1 MAAWILAQGLS
12 AERPLV
18 ILSDNSVEHALF
30 ALAAQHV
37 GVPSAAISPAYSLMS
52 KDFDKLRS
60 MVSLL
65 EPGAIYV
72 SAMQPFAAALAAIQ
86 PLHSATIVSG
96 NAADTGAIS
105 FRTIAA
111 TLETPDVAKAFA
123 AVTPDTIAKFLFTS
137 GSTGTP
143 KAVINTQ
150 RMLTS
155 SQQAKAQTWS
165 FLEGSGDGLV
175 ILDWLPWSHTF
186 GANHNFNLVLRNGGT
201 LFVDGGKPAPGLFA
215 TSLANLRSVMPTV
228 YFNVPR
234 GFDMLIAALR
244 SDDELRRRFFSEVKF
259 AFYAGAALPQN
270 LWDALE
276 ELSIKTVGRALPMVS
291 AWGSTETSPLA
302 TDCHFQAQRSGN
314 IGVPIPG
321 TELKLVPSGDKLEV
335 RVRGP
340 NVTPGYW
347 KAPELTAQAFDAE
360 GFYLIGDAVTFAD
373 PARPELGLFFDGRV
387 AEDFK
392 LNSGTW
398 VSVGTLRVAGIAALA
413 PLAQD
418 IVVTGHGGDEVR
430 FLVFPNIAACR
441 AHAGLTDSAD
451 VKDVIGHDK
460 VRHSIAQGL
469 AKLKAQSGNSSGHA
483 TRALLLAEPASV
495 DGGEITDKG
504 YINQRAVLTRRA
516 QAVATLDDDGFRRMD
531 RLRRVRR
538 GTSDLARHAGTSP
551 AMTKSKSFA
560 LTNLLPKQLTCES
573 FRAIARFTDRAV
585 ELPCR
590 AGRKRMLERSGP
602 SGPNARAH
610 QAGWN
615 AGARLAV
622 VAVAR
627 SGAALAGHGAEILV
641 QPPQQVDQNLPL
653 VFLQAGQQ
661 PPLAFERGH
670 DHLVVDRAPARGQR
684 DGVGAAVVGC
694 GADRDQAAL
703 LQHRKIAA
711 DRPLVEADHVADPRG
726 RNAGLD
732 RQQRH
737 DPPFRDVDAEIAL
750 IKHRRAVRQLV
761 GDEGDERRNVAVE
774 IEQRAVIGGCGLHWA
789 RPARFPAKGN
799 LAHVSIIAAEL
810 RPSNRDMGQG
820 FTRTNFGRSR

>member
-1 MAAWILAQGLS
+1 MTPAAALGRDRSETLFATPAIVADRRADGSIILKSTMPLRDGARCVGDWLEHWARQAPDRIFVADRANAGAPWSTVTYRDALKQVRAAAAWILAQGLR

-60 MVSLL
+60 MVKLL
-65 EPGAIYV
+65 APGAIYV
-72 SAMQPFAAALAAIQ
+72 SDTKPFAAALAAIQ

-96 NAADTGAIS
+96 SADTDVIS
-105 FRTIAA
+105 FRNIAA
-111 TLETPDVAKAFA
+111 TPETPDVEKAFA
-123 AVTPDTIAKFLFTS
+123 AITPDTIAKFLFTS

-155 SQQAKAQTWS
+155 SQQAKAQTWM
-165 FLEGSGDGLV
+165 FLDDIGEDLV

-201 LFVDGGKPAPGLFA
+201 LYVDGGKPAPGLFA

-244 SDDELRRRFFSEVKF
+244 ADEALRQKFFGEVKF

-276 ELSIKTVGRALPMVS
+276 ELSIKTTGRAMPMVS

-302 TDCHFQAQRSGN
+302 ADCHFQAKRSGN

-347 KAPELTAQAFDAE
+347 KAPDLTAQAFDSE

-398 VSVGTLRVAGIAALA
+398 VSVGTLRLAGIAALA

-430 FLVFPNIAACR
+430 FLVFPNIAICR
-441 AHAGLTDSAD
+441 AHAGLPESAD
-451 VKDVIGHDK
+451 AKEVIGHDK
-460 VRHSIAQGL
+460 VRSVIAQGL
-469 AKLKAQSGNSSGHA
+469 ARLKVQSANSSGHA
-483 TRALLLAEPASV
+483 TRALLLAEVASV

-516 QAVATLDDDGFRRMD
+516 EAVAAMDDDASTEWIGP
-531 RLRRVRR
+531 
-538 GTSDLARHAGTSP
+538 AG
-551 AMTKSKSFA
+551 
-560 LTNLLPKQLTCES
+560 
-573 FRAIARFTDRAV
+573 
-585 ELPCR
+585 
-590 AGRKRMLERSGP
+590 
-602 SGPNARAH
+602 
-610 QAGWN
+610 
-615 AGARLAV
+615 
-622 VAVAR
+622 
-627 SGAALAGHGAEILV
+627 
-641 QPPQQVDQNLPL
+641 
-653 VFLQAGQQ
+653 
-661 PPLAFERGH
+661 
-670 DHLVVDRAPARGQR
+670 
-684 DGVGAAVVGC
+684 
-694 GADRDQAAL
+694 
-703 LQHRKIAA
+703 
-711 DRPLVEADHVADPRG
+711 
-726 RNAGLD
+726 
-732 RQQRH
+732 
-737 DPPFRDVDAEIAL
+737 
-750 IKHRRAVRQLV
+750 
-761 GDEGDERRNVAVE
+761 
-774 IEQRAVIGGCGLHWA
+774 
-789 RPARFPAKGN
+789 
-799 LAHVSIIAAEL
+799 
-810 RPSNRDMGQG
+810 
-820 FTRTNFGRSR
+820 

>member
-1 MAAWILAQGLS
+1 MAPAAAPSRDQSEPLFATPAIVADRRGDGSIILKSTMPLREAARCVGDWLEHWARQAPDRIFLGDRASVDAPWTTVTYKDALKQVRSAAAWILAQGLS

-60 MVSLL
+60 MITLL
-65 EPGAIYV
+65 GPGAIYV
-72 SAMQPFAAALAAIQ
+72 SGTKPFAAALAAIK
-86 PLHSATIVSG
+86 PLHQAKLVSG
-96 NAADTGAIS
+96 NAEDADAIS

-111 TLETPDVAKAFA
+111 TPETPDVAEAFA

-155 SQQAKAQTWS
+155 SQQAKAQTWL
-165 FLEGSGDGLV
+165 FLEHGDDDLV

-201 LFVDGGKPAPGLFA
+201 LYVDGGKPAPGLFA
-215 TSLANLRSVMPTV
+215 TSLSNLRSVMPTV

-244 SDDELRRRFFSEVKF
+244 GDDELRRRFFSEVKF

-276 ELSIKTVGRALPMVS
+276 QLSIDTVGRALPMVS

-302 TDCHFQAQRSGN
+302 TDCHFQAKRSGN

-321 TELKLVPSGDKLEV
+321 TELKLVPSGGKLEV

-340 NVTPGYW
+340 NVSPGYW
-347 KAPELTAQAFDAE
+347 KAPDLTAQAFDTE

-398 VSVGTLRVAGIAALA
+398 VSVGTLRVAGITALA

-430 FLVFPNIAACR
+430 FLVFPNVAACR
-441 AHAGLTDSAD
+441 AHAGSSDSVD
-451 VKDVIGHDK
+451 VKDVIAHDK
-460 VRHSIAQGL
+460 VRAAIAQGL

-516 QAVATLDDDGFRRMD
+516 LAVATLDDD
-531 RLRRVRR
+531 
-538 GTSDLARHAGTSP
+538 TS
-551 AMTKSKSFA
+551 
-560 LTNLLPKQLTCES
+560 
-573 FRAIARFTDRAV
+573 
-585 ELPCR
+585 
-590 AGRKRMLERSGP
+590 
-602 SGPNARAH
+602 
-610 QAGWN
+610 
-615 AGARLAV
+615 
-622 VAVAR
+622 
-627 SGAALAGHGAEILV
+627 AEWI
-641 QPPQQVDQNLPL
+641 
-653 VFLQAGQQ
+653 
-661 PPLAFERGH
+661 
-670 DHLVVDRAPARGQR
+670 
-684 DGVGAAVVGC
+684 GC
-694 GADRDQAAL
+694 TG
-703 LQHRKIAA
+703 
-711 DRPLVEADHVADPRG
+711 
-726 RNAGLD
+726 
-732 RQQRH
+732 
-737 DPPFRDVDAEIAL
+737 
-750 IKHRRAVRQLV
+750 
-761 GDEGDERRNVAVE
+761 
-774 IEQRAVIGGCGLHWA
+774 
-789 RPARFPAKGN
+789 
-799 LAHVSIIAAEL
+799 
-810 RPSNRDMGQG
+810 
-820 FTRTNFGRSR
+820 

>member
-1 MAAWILAQGLS
+1 MTIAAASGDNSRSLFATPAIVADRRADGSILVKSTTPLQPGARCIGDWLELWARQAPERLFLADRAGADAPWSTVTYGDALKQVRAAAAWILAQGLS
-12 AERPLV
+12 VERPLV

-52 KDFDKLRS
+52 KDFDKLKS
-60 MVSLL
+60 MVKLL
-65 EPGAIYV
+65 GPGAIYV
-72 SAMQPFAAALAAIQ
+72 SATKPFAAALAAIQ
-86 PLHSATIVSG
+86 PLHSAAIVSG
-96 NAADTGAIS
+96 SADDTGAIS
-105 FRTIAA
+105 FRSIAA
-111 TLETPDVAKAFA
+111 TPETRDVEKAFA
-123 AVTPDTIAKFLFTS
+123 AITPDTIAKFLFTS

-155 SQQAKAQTWS
+155 SQQAKAQTWT
-165 FLEGSGDGLV
+165 FLDDGGENLV

-201 LFVDGGKPAPGLFA
+201 LYVDGGKPAPGLFA

-244 SDDELRRRFFSEVKF
+244 SDEELRTKFFSEVKF

-276 ELSIKTVGRALPMVS
+276 ELSIKTVGRAMPMVS

-302 TDCHFQAQRSGN
+302 TDCHFQAKRSGN

-347 KAPELTAQAFDAE
+347 KAPELTAQAFDSE

-441 AHAGLTDSAD
+441 AHAGLSDNAD

-460 VRHSIAQGL
+460 VRSAIAQGL

-483 TRALLLAEPASV
+483 TRALLLAEIASV

-516 QAVATLDDDGFRRMD
+516 GAVATLDDDSSAEWIGC
-531 RLRRVRR
+531 
-538 GTSDLARHAGTSP
+538 AG
-551 AMTKSKSFA
+551 
-560 LTNLLPKQLTCES
+560 
-573 FRAIARFTDRAV
+573 
-585 ELPCR
+585 
-590 AGRKRMLERSGP
+590 
-602 SGPNARAH
+602 
-610 QAGWN
+610 
-615 AGARLAV
+615 
-622 VAVAR
+622 
-627 SGAALAGHGAEILV
+627 
-641 QPPQQVDQNLPL
+641 
-653 VFLQAGQQ
+653 
-661 PPLAFERGH
+661 
-670 DHLVVDRAPARGQR
+670 
-684 DGVGAAVVGC
+684 
-694 GADRDQAAL
+694 
-703 LQHRKIAA
+703 
-711 DRPLVEADHVADPRG
+711 
-726 RNAGLD
+726 
-732 RQQRH
+732 
-737 DPPFRDVDAEIAL
+737 
-750 IKHRRAVRQLV
+750 
-761 GDEGDERRNVAVE
+761 
-774 IEQRAVIGGCGLHWA
+774 
-789 RPARFPAKGN
+789 
-799 LAHVSIIAAEL
+799 
-810 RPSNRDMGQG
+810 
-820 FTRTNFGRSR
+820 

>member
-1 MAAWILAQGLS
+1 MMPAAATSRDQFVTLFAIPAIVAERRDDGSIILKSTTALREGARCVGDWLEHWARQTPDRIFLGDRASVDAPWSTVTYQDALKQVRALAAWILAQGLS
-12 AERPLV
+12 VERPLV
-18 ILSDNSVEHALF
+18 ILSDNSIEHALF

-65 EPGAIYV
+65 QPGAIYV
-72 SAMQPFAAALAAIQ
+72 SAMKPFAAALAAIQ
-86 PLHSATIVSG
+86 PMHSAVIVSG
-96 NAADTGAIS
+96 NAADADAIS
-105 FRTIAA
+105 FRAIAA
-111 TLETPDVAKAFA
+111 TPETPDVARAFA

-165 FLEGSGDGLV
+165 FLEDGGEDLV

-201 LFVDGGKPAPGLFA
+201 LYVDGGKPAPGLFA

-244 SDDELRRRFFSEVKF
+244 GDDELRRRFFGEVKF

-347 KAPELTAQAFDAE
+347 KAPELTAQAFDEE

-430 FLVFPNIAACR
+430 FLIFPNIAACR
-441 AHAGLTDSAD
+441 AHAGLPDSAD
-451 VKDVIGHDK
+451 VRDVIGHDK
-460 VRHSIAQGL
+460 VRSAIAQGL
-469 AKLKAQSGNSSGHA
+469 AKLKAPSGNSSGHA
-483 TRALLLAEPASV
+483 TRALLLAEIASV

-516 QAVATLDDDGFRRMD
+516 GAVATLDDN
-531 RLRRVRR
+531 
-538 GTSDLARHAGTSP
+538 SS
-551 AMTKSKSFA
+551 
-560 LTNLLPKQLTCES
+560 
-573 FRAIARFTDRAV
+573 
-585 ELPCR
+585 
-590 AGRKRMLERSGP
+590 
-602 SGPNARAH
+602 
-610 QAGWN
+610 
-615 AGARLAV
+615 
-622 VAVAR
+622 
-627 SGAALAGHGAEILV
+627 AEWI
-641 QPPQQVDQNLPL
+641 
-653 VFLQAGQQ
+653 GC
-661 PPLAFERGH
+661 
-670 DHLVVDRAPARGQR
+670 
-684 DGVGAAVVGC
+684 VG
-694 GADRDQAAL
+694 
-703 LQHRKIAA
+703 
-711 DRPLVEADHVADPRG
+711 
-726 RNAGLD
+726 
-732 RQQRH
+732 
-737 DPPFRDVDAEIAL
+737 
-750 IKHRRAVRQLV
+750 
-761 GDEGDERRNVAVE
+761 
-774 IEQRAVIGGCGLHWA
+774 
-789 RPARFPAKGN
+789 
-799 LAHVSIIAAEL
+799 
-810 RPSNRDMGQG
+810 
-820 FTRTNFGRSR
+820 

>member
-1 MAAWILAQGLS
+1 MTSLAARRDDPEAQFAVPAIVADRRADGSIILKSTTPLRESARCVGDWLEHWAAQTPDRIFLGERASVDAPWTTVTYRQALGQVRAAAAWILAQGLS

-18 ILSDNSVEHALF
+18 ILADNGIDHALF

-52 KDFDKLRS
+52 KDFDKLKS
-60 MVSLL
+60 MITLL
-65 EPGAIYV
+65 QPGAIYV
-72 SAMQPFAAALAAIQ
+72 SGTKPFAAALSAIQ
-86 PLHSATIVSG
+86 PLHWASIISG
-96 NAADTGAIS
+96 NAADADAIP
-105 FRTIAA
+105 FRSIAA
-111 TLETPDVAKAFA
+111 TLETPAVEQAFA

-155 SQQAKAQTWS
+155 SQQAKAQTWA
-165 FLEGSGDGLV
+165 FLEAARDLV

-201 LFVDGGKPAPGLFA
+201 LYVDGGKPAPGLFA

-244 SDDELRRRFFSEVKF
+244 GDDELCRRFFGGVKF

-276 ELSIKTVGRALPMVS
+276 ELSIKTSGRALPMVS

-302 TDCHFQAQRSGN
+302 TDCHFQAKRSGN

-340 NVTPGYW
+340 KVTPGYW
-347 KAPELTAQAFDAE
+347 KAPELTAQAFDSD

-398 VSVGTLRVAGIAALA
+398 VSVGTLRVAGISALA

-441 AHAGLTDSAD
+441 AHAGLSDSAD
-451 VKDVIGHDK
+451 VKDVIGHER
-460 VRHSIAQGL
+460 VRAAFAQGI
-469 AKLKAQSGNSSGHA
+469 AKLKMQSGNSSGHA

-516 QAVATLDDDGFRRMD
+516 GAVATLDDDASAEWIGC
-531 RLRRVRR
+531 
-538 GTSDLARHAGTSP
+538 AG
-551 AMTKSKSFA
+551 
-560 LTNLLPKQLTCES
+560 
-573 FRAIARFTDRAV
+573 
-585 ELPCR
+585 
-590 AGRKRMLERSGP
+590 
-602 SGPNARAH
+602 
-610 QAGWN
+610 
-615 AGARLAV
+615 
-622 VAVAR
+622 
-627 SGAALAGHGAEILV
+627 
-641 QPPQQVDQNLPL
+641 
-653 VFLQAGQQ
+653 
-661 PPLAFERGH
+661 
-670 DHLVVDRAPARGQR
+670 
-684 DGVGAAVVGC
+684 
-694 GADRDQAAL
+694 
-703 LQHRKIAA
+703 
-711 DRPLVEADHVADPRG
+711 
-726 RNAGLD
+726 
-732 RQQRH
+732 
-737 DPPFRDVDAEIAL
+737 
-750 IKHRRAVRQLV
+750 
-761 GDEGDERRNVAVE
+761 
-774 IEQRAVIGGCGLHWA
+774 
-789 RPARFPAKGN
+789 
-799 LAHVSIIAAEL
+799 
-810 RPSNRDMGQG
+810 
-820 FTRTNFGRSR
+820 

>member
-1 MAAWILAQGLS
+1 MAMAAVSGDDPASLFATPAIVAERRTDGSTIVRSTMPLKPAARCVGDWLEHWADTAPDRIFLGERTGEAPWTRLTYGEARRQVRGIAAWILAQGLS
-12 AERPLV
+12 AERPLAV
-18 ILSDNSVEHALF
+18 LSDNSVDHALL
-30 ALAAQHV
+30 ALGAMHA
-37 GVPSAAISPAYSLMS
+37 GVPIAAISPAYSLMS
-52 KDFDKLRS
+52 RDFDKLRS
-60 MVSLL
+60 MIALL

-72 SAMQPFAAALAAIQ
+72 AGTKPFAAALAAIK
-86 PLHSATIVSG
+86 PLHKAAIISGSA
-96 NAADTGAIS
+96 DDDAIP
-105 FRTIAA
+105 FRRIAE
-111 TLETPDVAKAFA
+111 TPETPDVAQAFA

-165 FLEGSGDGLV
+165 FLEGAGEDLV

-201 LFVDGGKPAPGLFA
+201 LYVDGGKPAPGPFNA
-215 TSLANLRSVMPTV
+215 SLANLRSVVPTV

-244 SDDELRRRFFSEVKF
+244 GDEELRRKFFGGVKF

-276 ELSIKTVGRALPMVS
+276 ELSIKTVGRKLPMVS

-302 TDCHFQAQRSGN
+302 TDCHFLAKRSGN

-360 GFYLIGDAVTFAD
+360 GFYLIGDAVKFAD
-373 PARPELGLFFDGRV
+373 PAQPGLGLFFDGRV

-398 VSVGTLRVAGIAALA
+398 VNVGTLRVSGIAALA

-418 IVVTGHGGDEVR
+418 IVVTGHGRDEVR

-441 AHAGLTDSAD
+441 AHAGLPDSASAD
-451 VKDVIGHDK
+451 DVIAHEK
-460 VRHSIAQGL
+460 VRAAIAQGL
-469 AKLKAQSGNSSGHA
+469 GRLKAQSPNSSGHA

-516 QAVATLDDDGFRRMD
+516 AAVAALNEDSS
-531 RLRRVRR
+531 RVWI
-538 GTSDLARHAGTSP
+538 G
-551 AMTKSKSFA
+551 
-560 LTNLLPKQLTCES
+560 
-573 FRAIARFTDRAV
+573 
-585 ELPCR
+585 CR
-590 AGRKRMLERSGP
+590 
-602 SGPNARAH
+602 
-610 QAGWN
+610 
-615 AGARLAV
+615 
-622 VAVAR
+622 
-627 SGAALAGHGAEILV
+627 
-641 QPPQQVDQNLPL
+641 
-653 VFLQAGQQ
+653 
-661 PPLAFERGH
+661 
-670 DHLVVDRAPARGQR
+670 
-684 DGVGAAVVGC
+684 
-694 GADRDQAAL
+694 
-703 LQHRKIAA
+703 
-711 DRPLVEADHVADPRG
+711 
-726 RNAGLD
+726 
-732 RQQRH
+732 
-737 DPPFRDVDAEIAL
+737 
-750 IKHRRAVRQLV
+750 
-761 GDEGDERRNVAVE
+761 
-774 IEQRAVIGGCGLHWA
+774 
-789 RPARFPAKGN
+789 
-799 LAHVSIIAAEL
+799 
-810 RPSNRDMGQG
+810 
-820 FTRTNFGRSR
+820 T